1 MTSPDLRRRIKAT
14 QARQGGFSA
23 HILPS
28 PVIYDPAAEFFE
40 FRPRLVGGKWLLD
53 GPTLGDGY
61 ELQEPSFGSLQLV
74 GEFAEFSLPQTGS
87 VAFAF
92 LDSLVVIDGEIQ
104 LPLPDLSLPLG
115 TGLTVDGWFTPPL
128 NDGSITARWSQ
139 TEPETSISEAGIS
152 VSRGE
157 SGLLA
162 GLRFQVPLQ
171 SPETILYAISDTSE
185 PIHLRGVFSNG
196 LVTLAVNG
204 AQVASQSFNMTLLQS
219 RFDRFS
225 SFLSRP
231 AGPAISAKVKL
242 QRLYYTA
249 LRRDQFTP
257 PTV

>member
-1 MTSPDLRRRIKAT
+1 MTSPDLRRKIKAT

-23 HILPS
+23 HILPA
-28 PVIYDPAAEFFE
+28 PAIYDPAAEFFE

-74 GEFAEFSLPQTGS
+74 GEFAEFSIPQTET

-92 LDSLVVIDGEIQ
+92 LDSMVVIDSEIQ

-115 TGLTVDGWFTPPL
+115 TGLTVEGWFTPPL
-128 NDGSITARWSQ
+128 IGGITARWSQ
-139 TEPETSISEAGIS
+139 TEPLSSNRAAAIS
-152 VSRGE
+152 VARDE

-162 GLRFQVPLQ
+162 GLGFQVPFE
-171 SPETILYAISDTSE
+171 SPETNFYAISDTSE

-204 AQVASQSFNMTLLQS
+204 AQVASQSFNMTLLES

-231 AGPAISAKVKL
+231 PGPAISAKVKL